1 MTQNSPSFIRKH
13 GDKIQAAQTA
23 PGFPRTRM
31 RRNRQA
37 PWIRSLV
44 AENTV
49 TPADMILCA
58 VVIPGS
64 NISEPIKAMPGIN
77 RLTVD
82 LLVKQAKEAASHGVP
97 LISMFPAL
105 PAEGKDPR
113 GMEATNPNNLIC
125 QAARAIKDAVPEI
138 GIMADVAL
146 DPYTSHAH
154 DGVLDANNRI
164 VNDETVELLC
174 EQSIVSA
181 RAGVDVIGPSDMMDG
196 RIAAIR
202 DALDGEGYADTLI
215 MSYAAKYASA
225 FYGPYREA
233 IKVEGLLQGDKK
245 TYQMNPA
252 NGAEAIREAALDVAE
267 GADMLMVKPG
277 LPYLDIIRGLKDTF
291 AMPTYAF
298 NVSGEYAMLKWAAD
312 AGALQYDRA
321 LLEMMMCF
329 KRAGADGILTYAAL
343 DVCRLLQ
350 K

>member
-1 MTQNSPSFIRKH
+1 MSVKTSSFIRKAQ
-13 GDKIQAAQTA
+13 DAQTGSVMA

-37 PWIRSLV
+37 PWVRGMV
-44 AENTV
+44 AENVV

-58 VVIPGS
+58 VVIPGT
-64 NISEPIKAMPGIN
+64 NMAEPIKAMPGIN

-82 LLVKQAKEAASHGVP
+82 RLVAQAKEAASHGVP
-97 LISMFPAL
+97 LISIFPAL
-105 PAEGKDPR
+105 PQEGKDAR
-113 GMEATNPNNLIC
+113 GTEATNPNNLIC

-164 VNDETVELLC
+164 INDETVELLC

-196 RIAAIR
+196 RVAAIR
-202 DALDGEGYADTLI
+202 DALDAEGYADTLI

-245 TYQMNPA
+245 TYQMDPA
-252 NGAEAIREAALDVAE
+252 NTDEAVREAALDVAE

-277 LPYLDIIRGLKDTF
+277 LPYLDIIRRLKDEF

-298 NVSGEYAMLKWAAD
+298 NVSGEYAMLKWASD
-312 AGALQYDRA
+312 AGALNYERA